1 MPEPSP
7 VPVSTRVIQLAIGAG
22 LVQAVH
28 TAARFGVADE
38 LAAGPRP
45 VDELAA
51 AVGADGPALYRLMR
65 ALATAEV
72 FEELD
77 GRRFALAPLG
87 DLLRTGVPGSIR
99 DWALAVGRP
108 LYRDAWTR
116 LPDSVRTGEP
126 AFEALHGRTMFE
138 HFGHNPGDARAFDAM
153 MAASAARLVAPV
165 VRAYNFGHSG
175 TVVDVGGGSGALL
188 SAILTANPG
197 VRGVL
202 YDLPHV
208 VAAAEPPLV
217 EQGLDGRCRCV
228 GGDFFDSVPSG
239 GDVYLLANVI
249 HDWDDDRAARIL
261 ANCRAAMRGGGRVVL
276 AEWVLPDESDGDGSA
291 LAAWTDLTML
301 VMTPGGRQRTRPDF
315 EGLLGR
321 AGLRLSRVV
330 PAEGEC
336 VLLEAVPSAP

>member
-1 MPEPSP
+1 MPEPSQD
-7 VPVSTRVIQLAIGAG
+7 PVSAQVDRLAIGAA

-28 TAARFGVADE
+28 AAARFGVADE

-45 VDELAA
+45 VEELAA

-65 ALATAEV
+65 ALAAAEV

-87 DLLRTGVPGSIR
+87 ALLREGAPGSIR

-116 LPDSVRTGEP
+116 LPDSIRTGEP
-126 AFEALHGRTMFE
+126 AFETLHGRTMFE
-138 HFGHNPGDARAFDAM
+138 HFGDHPEEARAFDAM
-153 MAASAARLVAPV
+153 MAASAGRLVAPI
-165 VRAYNFGHSG
+165 VRAYDFGRSG
-175 TVVDVGGGSGALL
+175 TVVDVGGGNGALL
-188 SAILTANPG
+188 SAILAANPG

-208 VAAAEPPLV
+208 VAAAEP
-217 EQGLDGRCRCV
+217 GLNGRCRCV
-228 GGDFFDSVPSG
+228 GGDFLDSVPSG
-239 GDVYLLANVI
+239 GDVYLLAHVI

-261 ANCRAAMRGGGRVVL
+261 TNCRAALRGGAGGGAGGGRVVL
-276 AEWVLPDESDGDGSA
+276 AEWVLPDGPGGGGSA
-291 LAAWTDLTML
+291 LAAWTDLSML
-301 VMTPGGRQRTRPDF
+301 VMTPGGRQRTRSDF
-315 EGLLGR
+315 ERLLGR

-330 PAEGEC
+330 PTESEC
-336 VLLEAVPSAP
+336 ALVEAVPA